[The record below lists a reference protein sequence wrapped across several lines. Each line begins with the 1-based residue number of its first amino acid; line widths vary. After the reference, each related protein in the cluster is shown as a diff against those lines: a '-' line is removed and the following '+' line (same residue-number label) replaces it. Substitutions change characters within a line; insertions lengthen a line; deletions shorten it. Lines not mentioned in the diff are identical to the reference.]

1 MIDIVESTIDHF
13 TLVERV
19 RSRAAGAVC
28 SFLGTAREF
37 TGERRTKSL
46 EYEAYRAMALKKM
59 AEIDAEARRRWPIV
73 ESAIV
78 HRVGVVELGEISVLI
93 AVSCPHRAQAF
104 EACRYLI
111 DALKEC
117 VPIWKKETWAEGD
130 EEWIHPGLDD
140 PRGDTESVRSAKR
153 STVGS
158 NALSALRSENLAA
171 KPETIGGEDS

>member
-1 MIDIVESTIDHF
+1 MIEIVETTIDHH

-28 SFLGTAREF
+28 SFLGTTREM
-37 TGERRTKSL
+37 TGVRRTKSL
-46 EYEAYRAMALKKM
+46 EYEAYRSMALKKM

-73 ESAIV
+73 ESVIV

-117 VPIWKKETWAEGD
+117 VPIWKKETWADGNED
-130 EEWIHPGLDD
+130 WIHPGLEKTEQSSE
-140 PRGDTESVRSAKR
+140 PRR
-153 STVGS
+153 STVD
-158 NALSALRSENLAA
+158 SEHNPIEPHASGCNTIAA
-171 KPETIGGEDS
+171 AAETIGGEHS